1 LYLRDGYVR
10 SEYFVKTTGGSI
22 AVQDEVGDVFG
33 HFYPPVGPKR
43 SVLIAKASCPSST
56 RTLETRPVFNFDLRR
71 RSGRKN
77 REIGRYVPTGQ
88 NQSK

>member
-33 HFYPPVGPKR
+33 HFY
-43 SVLIAKASCPSST
+43 PSST